1 MIDTNKAVNDIVAT
15 LAEDTFVTD
24 DLKEKLSSNDKI
36 LNYSFYRD
44 LPAAFD
50 IDGSYLNDLFYLE
63 SNKKEN
69 VTTYYNQKVL
79 VLDDEKFKEFFGG
92 ISNRSLVQFENSDRP
107 YYYIDEGKS
116 KVPYKPKVD
125 KIGIGLSS
133 KLYKSLEVIEKTPIN
148 KEEINITKPTMVVVF
163 TEKQA
168 SRIFGSGL
176 NELKTSLLINLKN
189 STDAESVL
197 GFLEIN
203 KMISDYFLS
212 DYNRTNRMFSL
223 ITKYSIMFSL
233 SILILAIFNVTN
245 AVISNIYSRKDEIK
259 LLSNIGLTK
268 KELKGILNHESRRIL
283 IPASIYSIILSILIL
298 IVIERLLFYNLI
310 FNLNILIYPLISILS
325 TISIIYFIN
334 KITIKLSF
342 DSLIL
347 EK

>member
-1 MIDTNKAVNDIVAT
+1 M
-15 LAEDTFVTD
+15 
-24 DLKEKLSSNDKI
+24 
-36 LNYSFYRD
+36 
-44 LPAAFD
+44 
-50 IDGSYLNDLFYLE
+50 
-63 SNKKEN
+63 
-69 VTTYYNQKVL
+69 
-79 VLDDEKFKEFFGG
+79 
-92 ISNRSLVQFENSDRP
+92 
-107 YYYIDEGKS
+107 
-116 KVPYKPKVD
+116 PYKPKVD

-342 DSLIL
+342 
-347 EK
+347 

>member
-176 NELKTSLLINLKN
+176 NELKTSLLINLK
-189 STDAESVL
+189 TQ
-197 GFLEIN
+197 
-203 KMISDYFLS
+203 
-212 DYNRTNRMFSL
+212 RM
-223 ITKYSIMFSL
+223 
-233 SILILAIFNVTN
+233 
-245 AVISNIYSRKDEIK
+245 
-259 LLSNIGLTK
+259 
-268 KELKGILNHESRRIL
+268 LKVS
-283 IPASIYSIILSILIL
+283 
-298 IVIERLLFYNLI
+298 
-310 FNLNILIYPLISILS
+310 
-325 TISIIYFIN
+325 
-334 KITIKLSF
+334 
-342 DSLIL
+342 
-347 EK
+347 